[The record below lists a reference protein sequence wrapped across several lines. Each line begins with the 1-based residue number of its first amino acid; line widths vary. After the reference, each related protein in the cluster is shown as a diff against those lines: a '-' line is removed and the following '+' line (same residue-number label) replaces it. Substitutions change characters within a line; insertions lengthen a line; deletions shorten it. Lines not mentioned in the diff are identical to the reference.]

1 MPRVTSVLCHVSS
14 Q

>member
-1 MPRVTSVLCHVSS
+1 MPRVTSILCHVSS